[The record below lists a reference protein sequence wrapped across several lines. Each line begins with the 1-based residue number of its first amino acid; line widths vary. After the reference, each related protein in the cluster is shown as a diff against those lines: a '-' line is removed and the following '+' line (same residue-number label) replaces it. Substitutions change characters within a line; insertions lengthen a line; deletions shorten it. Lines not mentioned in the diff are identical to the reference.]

1 MKSQATRKKQTSKT
15 RSRKRITTRK
25 KQKVTLARKR
35 TNQTTKRKQ
44 NVTVN
49 RKRTKQR
56 KQKNPSQ
63 KVTIY
68 PRSVI
73 RTEGPTCADLFS
85 GGGGLAEGFRQ
96 AGWNVIAASDI
107 DGGASAT
114 FRRNFPEAAFLEG
127 PISKITGAMIMKETG
142 LVPGQL
148 DCLIGG
154 PPCQSFSYNNHQR
167 SADDERA
174 RLFRRYLK
182 IVATLLPK
190 TLVMENVP
198 GMLSVGDGAIVSAI
212 KRKLK
217 KLGYEIAIRI
227 LYAEDFGVPQQRRR
241 VFVIASR
248 VGDPADIF
256 PDGSHGPALKPSIEA
271 NPYVHR
277 WEPPKGT
284 TLPTFRT
291 VGDAIGDL
299 PQLRSGGG
307 EHDRAYGKPATTDYQ
322 RAARAGAKKLH
333 NHVCHALSS
342 DMLRRIRHVKEGGNW
357 RNIPRRLL
365 TAGMKRAHKSDHTKR
380 YGRLK
385 RTQLASTILTKCDP
399 HWGAYVHPTQN
410 RTITVREAARLQ
422 GFSDTFVFDGVHLS
436 KQYEQV
442 GNAVP
447 PPLAAAIGAKAQV
460 HVEAA
465 PIPLPLGGT
474 RATSKSAGRPTP
486 AVAEKQT
493 IVTRALVAARRVRRA
508 RSARKRSNG

>member
-1 MKSQATRKKQTSKT
+1 MQKRKRKT
-15 RSRKRITTRK
+15 TKVALRRKRIQRKRKQLKRTTLYRQKKKRK
-25 KQKVTLARKR
+25 QTKQKTQKVTL
-35 TNQTTKRKQ
+35 
-44 NVTVN
+44 
-49 RKRTKQR
+49 
-56 KQKNPSQ
+56 
-63 KVTIY
+63 Y

-73 RTEGPTCADLFS
+73 RTEGPMCGDLFS

-96 AGWNVIAASDI
+96 AGWNVVFASDL
-107 DGGASAT
+107 DAGASAT
-114 FRRNFPEAAFLEG
+114 FRKNFPEASFLEG
-127 PISKITGAMIMKETG
+127 PISKITGETIMKATG
-142 LVPGQL
+142 LVAGQL

-198 GMLSVGDGAIVSAI
+198 GMLSVGDGAIVAAI

-217 KLGYEIAIRI
+217 KLGYEIEIRI

-248 VGDPADIF
+248 VGDPTDMF
-256 PDGSHGPALKPSIEA
+256 PDGTHGPAFKPSIEA

-277 WEPPKGT
+277 WEAPEGA
-284 TLPTFRT
+284 TLPSFRT
-291 VGDAIGDL
+291 VGEAIGDL
-299 PQLRSGGG
+299 PRLASGGG
-307 EHDRAYGKPATTDYQ
+307 DHERAYGNPAKTDYQ
-322 RAARAGAKKLH
+322 RALRGGAEKLH
-333 NHVCHALSS
+333 NHVCHALTS
-342 DMLRRIRHVKEGGNW
+342 DMLRRIRHVREGGNW
-357 RNIPRRLL
+357 RDIPRRLL
-365 TAGMKRAHKSDHTKR
+365 TAGMKRARKSDHTKR

-385 RTQLASTILTKCDP
+385 RTALASTILTKCDP

-422 GFSDTFVFDGVHLS
+422 GFRDTFVFEGVHLS

-447 PPLAAAIGAKAQV
+447 PPLAAAIGAKGRV

-465 PIPLPLGGT
+465 PIAL
-474 RATSKSAGRPTP
+474 AVGRPRAVTRSTP
-486 AVAEKQT
+486 TVVERQA
-493 IVTRALVAARRVRRA
+493 IVTRALVAARRVRRGT
-508 RSARKRSNG
+508 SERKRSNG